1 MFSLYYFIF
10 QRLIWKAIRIYFLW
24 FHYWIIK
31 EWKAAKVEN
40 HSVSAYQ
47 LFIQMIV
54 PLLDM
59 LTGAMF
65 IFCSVRFLNMCK
77 PKTGWPTSIW
87 ILWKW
92 DGKPAELSGD
102 GECRLTWFHL
112 IRNILT
118 NEIYHFSRLSHQ
130 TGCLFIWRL
139 LYIIRMLF
147 CIKCWS

>member
-47 LFIQMIV
+47 LFTQMIV

-77 PKTGWPTSIW
+77 PKQAGPPPFGFYENEMVSLLSCLEMVNAGWLGSIW
-87 ILWKW
+87 SEIFSQMKFIIFQ
-92 DGKPAELSGD
+92 GCPIKQAVFLSGA
-102 GECRLTWFHL
+102 CS
-112 IRNILT
+112 I
-118 NEIYHFSRLSHQ
+118 
-130 TGCLFIWRL
+130 
-139 LYIIRMLF
+139 
-147 CIKCWS
+147 